1 MMEVY
6 LGEGGGPISVMEYEH
21 EQAKGFI
28 SEFKEILKQNI

>member
-6 LGEGGGPISVMEYEH
+6 IGKSGGPIAVMEYEH

-28 SEFKEILKQNI
+28 SEFIEK